1 MLVICVEVTAPVA
14 GCAAIK
20 LHLQWQGTVV
30 FTVNV
35 KGAEGTWL
43 LSSILE
49 KLCGFTVA
57 IDIDQWTSTAEVVAK
72 NETVA
77 GVLVETRLWGDL
89 ESVIHW
95 GPAGHPSSWPA
106 PPGSP

>member
-1 MLVICVEVTAPVA
+1 MLVICVEVTVPVA

-77 GVLVETRLWGDL
+77 GVQTKLWGDL
-89 ESVIHW
+89 ESVIPLAS
-95 GPAGHPSSWPA
+95 PAGLAVES
-106 PPGSP
+106 